1 MAYQSRHSGEQID
14 TAVDK
19 INEAVQRE
27 QLWYNL
33 EVAVTKNSWK
43 RVTTTG
49 AQGKYT
55 FTTTYKAFS
64 EINKFPSVYFVDST
78 GQMWDLP
85 AIFNSTTNP
94 TSVTVY
100 SNTNQITGTLVIC
113 SNSGYKQG

>member
-49 AQGKYT
+49 A
-55 FTTTYKAFS
+55 
-64 EINKFPSVYFVDST
+64 
-78 GQMWDLP
+78 
-85 AIFNSTTNP
+85 
-94 TSVTVY
+94 
-100 SNTNQITGTLVIC
+100 
-113 SNSGYKQG
+113 

>member
-33 EVAVTKNSWK
+33 EVAVRTNTWQS
-43 RVTTTG
+43 TTSEW
-49 AQGKYT
+49 GKYT
-55 FTTTYKAFS
+55 FTTTYNAFS

-100 SNTNQITGTLVIC
+100 SNKNLEGTLVIC